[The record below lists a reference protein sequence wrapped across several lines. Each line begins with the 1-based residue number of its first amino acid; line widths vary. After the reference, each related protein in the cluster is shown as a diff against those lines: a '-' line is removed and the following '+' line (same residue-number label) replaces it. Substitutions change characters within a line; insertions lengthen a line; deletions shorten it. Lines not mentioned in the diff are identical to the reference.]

1 VVVSVVN
8 AVLVTG
14 RTRVVF
20 WVCSL
25 VENID
30 WLTVL
35 NAVAVAVAVMVVDV
49 VVVFVTPLAVLVEVE
64 IFVDVLRASAKS
76 TKGSWFH
83 TVGKEP
89 QSC

>member
-25 VENID
+25 VEKID

-76 TKGSWFH
+76 IKWSRFH